1 MAKEI
6 IRRNAADN
14 VYLHKDFHGAL
25 STGIAYM
32 EQRYGAEAVRD
43 YLRQFASTFY
53 AGVTQAINERG
64 LIALREHLE
73 RVYAIEGGQIDIA
86 FSEDEMR
93 LEVEAC
99 PAVTHMREHDYAVA
113 PLFYETSRTVY
124 AAICDGTPF
133 ASEWLRYDEVSG
145 RSAVRFFRRQP

>member
-1 MAKEI
+1 MTQEI

-25 STGIAYM
+25 STGIAYL

-43 YLRQFASTFY
+43 YLRQFARAFY

-64 LIALREHLE
+64 LMALREHLE
-73 RVYAIEGGQIDIA
+73 RIYALEGGQISITCSD
-86 FSEDEMR
+86 DE
-93 LEVEAC
+93 LLLQVEAC
-99 PAVTHMREHDYAVA
+99 PAVTHMREHGYAAA

-124 AAICDGTPF
+124 AAICEGTPF
-133 ASEWLRYDEVSG
+133 SVEWLRYDAGSG
-145 RSAVRFFRRQP
+145 RSAVRFFRRPA

>member
-1 MAKEI
+1 MPKEI
-6 IRRNAADN
+6 ITRRAADN

-25 STGIAYM
+25 STGIAYL
-32 EQRYGAEAVRD
+32 EQRYGAETVRG
-43 YLRQFASTFY
+43 YLRQFASAFY
-53 AGVTQAINERG
+53 AGVTQSINERG

-73 RVYAIEGGQIDIA
+73 HIYALEGGQIAIICSD
-86 FSEDEMR
+86 DELL

-99 PAVTHMREHDYAVA
+99 PAVTHMREHDYVVT
-113 PLFYETSRTVY
+113 PLFYETSKTVY

-133 ASEWLRYDEVSG
+133 ASEWLRYDDQSG

>member
-1 MAKEI
+1 MTKEI
-6 IRRNAADN
+6 ITRHASDN

-25 STGIAYM
+25 STGLTYL
-32 EQRYGAEAVRD
+32 EERYGAEAVRD

-73 RVYAIEGGQIDIA
+73 HIYALEGGQIDIA
-86 FSEDEMR
+86 FSDAEM
-93 LEVEAC
+93 LVEVEAC
-99 PAVTHMREHDYAVA
+99 PAVTHMREHGYAVA
-113 PLFYETSRTVY
+113 PTFRETSRTVY
-124 AAICDGTPF
+124 AAICEGTPF
-133 ASEWLRYDEVSG
+133 VSEWLRYDEVSG